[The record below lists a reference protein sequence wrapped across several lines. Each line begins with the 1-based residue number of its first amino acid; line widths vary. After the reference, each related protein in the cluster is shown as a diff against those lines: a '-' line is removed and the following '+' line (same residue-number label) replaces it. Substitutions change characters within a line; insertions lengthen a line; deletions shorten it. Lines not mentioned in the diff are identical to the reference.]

1 MTGVQ
6 TCALPI
12 SNKKYRIEISIDIS
26 EERSQDKMIQKYRDM
41 ESFVNE
47 ALKDA
52 LSVESPDE
60 TIRIILEYLGKVLN
74 GERTYIFEK
83 NRDGRDDNTYEWT
96 ISRIFRRRSVRT
108 GITFLRRENVSRYR
122 ILRRCA

>member
-1 MTGVQ
+1 
-6 TCALPI
+6 
-12 SNKKYRIEISIDIS
+12 
-26 EERSQDKMIQKYRDM
+26 M

-74 GERTYIFEK
+74 GERTWFNAGNSQVNSIFI
-83 NRDGRDDNTYEWT
+83 
-96 ISRIFRRRSVRT
+96 IS
-108 GITFLRRENVSRYR
+108 FLFS
-122 ILRRCA
+122 II

>member
-1 MTGVQ
+1 MIDKYMMLKDTLVEDPV
-6 TCALPI
+6 T
-12 SNKKYRIEISIDIS
+12 NKKYRIEISIDIS

-83 NRDGRDDNTYEWT
+83 RWQG
-96 ISRIFRRRSVRT
+96 
-108 GITFLRRENVSRYR
+108 
-122 ILRRCA
+122 